1 MKKKEQ
7 GLSLREWLSLAGL
20 TCAAFVFNTS
30 EFSPIGLLTDIAHDF
45 GKTEAG
51 AGLLISVY
59 AWVVTVLSLPLM
71 LLVSRMDLRRL
82 LLWVVALFA
91 AFQCV
96 SWLSSSFAM
105 LMMSRIGVACT
116 HSIFWSIV
124 APIAVRVVPDRCR
137 SLALGTVVT
146 GSSLAIILGLP
157 LGRVIGL
164 QVGWRITFLCIGA
177 VALLTL
183 IWLMLSLPALPSRG
197 RFSVRKLPQLFG
209 NSTLAGLYLF
219 TFLVA
224 TAYYTCYSY
233 IEPFFKQVAGM
244 SDQIVTAAL
253 IFFGCAGLVGSMLFS
268 KFYMLNRYRFM
279 GCVLVVLSCSL
290 LLLQPLSFGVV
301 PSIVLCLFWGT
312 CVTAYNVSMQSEIIS
327 LSPPEATAVS
337 MSIFSGIFNLGIGCG
352 ALAGGFVCS
361 HSSIA
366 YIGFA
371 GGLIALGALSYWLF
385 RLKHLVR
392 ASYDAGRSR

>member
-7 GLSLREWLSLAGL
+7 GLSLHEWLSLTGL

-30 EFSPIGLLTDIAHDF
+30 EFSPIGLLTDIARDF

-51 AGLLISVY
+51 AGMLISVY
-59 AWVVTVLSLPLM
+59 AWVVTLFSLPLM

-91 AFQCV
+91 AFQCI

-116 HSIFWSIV
+116 HSIFWAIV
-124 APIAVRVVPDRCR
+124 APAAVRVVPDRFR

-157 LGRVIGL
+157 LGRAIGL
-164 QVGWRITFLCIGA
+164 QVGWRITFLSIGI

-183 IWLMLSLPALPSRG
+183 IWLLLSLPPLPSRG

-233 IEPFFKQVAGM
+233 VEPFFKQVSGM
-244 SDQIVTAAL
+244 SDQQVTVVL
-253 IFFGCAGLVGSMLFS
+253 ILFGCAGLVGSMLFS
-268 KFYMLNRYRFM
+268 KCYMLNRYRFM
-279 GCVLVVLSCSL
+279 GCVLIVLACSL
-290 LLLQPLSFGVV
+290 LLLQPLSFSL
-301 PSIVLCLFWGT
+301 PLTIVLCLFWGI

-352 ALAGGFVCS
+352 ALAGGFVCT
-361 HSSIA
+361 HFSIS

-371 GGLIALGALSYWLF
+371 GGLIAVASLGYWQF
-385 RLKHLVR
+385 CLKHLVK
-392 ASYDAGRSR
+392 ASYDKAG

>member
-20 TCAAFVFNTS
+20 TCAAFVFHTS

-371 GGLIALGALSYWLF
+371 GGLIALGALAYWLF

>member
-1 MKKKEQ
+1 MNKKRQ
-7 GLSLREWLSLAGL
+7 SLMPREWLSLAGL

-30 EFSPIGLLTDIAHDF
+30 EFSPIGLLTDIARDF

-96 SWLSSSFAM
+96 SWLSSSFGM

-124 APIAVRVVPDRCR
+124 APIAVRVVPDEFR
-137 SLALGTVVT
+137 SVALGTVVT

-164 QVGWRITFLCIGA
+164 EAGWRITFLCIA
-177 VALLTL
+177 LAALLTF
-183 IWLMLSLPALPSRG
+183 IWLLLSLPSLPSRG

-209 NSTLAGLYLF
+209 NPTLAGLYLF

-244 SDQIVTAAL
+244 SDQTVTAAL

-268 KFYMLNRYRFM
+268 KYYMLNRYRFM
-279 GCVLVVLSCSL
+279 TCVLMVLMCSL
-290 LLLQPLSFGVV
+290 LLLDLLSF
-301 PSIVLCLFWGT
+301 SLLLTIVLCLFWGT
-312 CVTAYNVSMQSEIIS
+312 CVTAYNVGMQSEIIS

-352 ALAGGFVCS
+352 ALAGGFVCT
-361 HSSIA
+361 HASIA

-371 GGLIALGALSYWLF
+371 GGLIALIALAYWQF
-385 RLKHLVR
+385 RLRHLVS
-392 ASYDAGRSR
+392 ASYGSAK